1 MTVVRDSAG
10 IDTDI
15 SARSFWAK
23 PFEERER
30 TFAWLRAN
38 EPVSYHRPYEST
50 LVPPEPDS
58 PGFWALT
65 KHEDCIQIGRAHV

>member
-1 MTVVRDSAG
+1 MTTTSDRRANAPV
-10 IDTDI
+10 DTDI

-38 EPVSYHRPYEST
+38 GPV
-50 LVPPEPDS
+50 
-58 PGFWALT
+58 W
-65 KHEDCIQIGRAHV
+65 